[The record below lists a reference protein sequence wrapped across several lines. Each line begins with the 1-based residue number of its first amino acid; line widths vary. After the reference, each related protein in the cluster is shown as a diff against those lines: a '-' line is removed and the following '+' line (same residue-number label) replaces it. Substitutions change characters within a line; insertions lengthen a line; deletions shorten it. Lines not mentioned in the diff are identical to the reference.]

1 MILNAIRTGDLTY
14 ILMSF
19 LASLF
24 VVFIVMPIHEFA
36 HAYTSYKLGDPTPK
50 LMGRLTLNPL
60 KHIDPIGAV
69 AIILIGFGW
78 GKPCPIDPR
87 YYKDRKKDMAKVA
100 FAGPGINFI
109 FAFVLIFIQTL
120 LQTLMSNSSSN
131 VVAAIVIFCIYAA
144 RINIFIALFNLI
156 PIPPYDGY
164 DILNLFLPSNF
175 ASFFERNQRILNIVF
190 LILIF
195 SGAISLP
202 LNFLT
207 SGIHKFF
214 EFIITLI
221 LK

>member
-1 MILNAIRTGDLTY
+1 MIFSALRTGDLTY

-19 LASLF
+19 LAALF
-24 VVFIVMPIHEFA
+24 VVFIVIPIHEFA

-60 KHIDPIGAV
+60 KHIDPIGSV
-69 AIILIGFGW
+69 AILLIGFGW
-78 GKPCPIDPR
+78 GKPCPVDPR
-87 YYKDRKKDMAKVA
+87 YYNDRKKDMAKVA
-100 FAGPGINFI
+100 FAGPGINFA

-131 VVAAIVIFCIYAA
+131 IVAAIVVFCIYAA

-156 PIPPYDGY
+156 PIPPYDGF
-164 DILNLFLPSNF
+164 DILNLFLPRRLTV
-175 ASFFERNQRILNIVF
+175 FFEKNQRILNILF

-195 SGAISLP
+195 SGAVSLP

-207 SGIHKFF
+207 SGIQKFF
-214 EFIITLI
+214 EFIFTLI